1 MWEAEASGH
10 YNACT
15 TSPRTMTTPSRSSPT
30 RILLLGAGE
39 LGLALLSHLTTL
51 PWADITIGVRS
62 PEKHA
67 HLASPTVALQRL
79 DLTAPSN
86 TLIPLLNTYS
96 IIVSATGFTS
106 TPGSVT
112 KLAAEVL
119 AAGQLRQTR
128 GEGEL
133 WFFPWQWGVD
143 YDVTGDGEGLMPLFG
158 EQKRVRDLLREEAS
172 GKGVRWTVVST
183 GIFMSFLFEAA
194 WGVVDREKEI
204 DGEVVVRCL
213 RDWEHRVT
221 VTDVNDI
228 GRVMERI
235 VKRDTESKD
244 SVVYVAG
251 DSISY
256 GELADVVEKVVQCRV
271 RRETWSIPY
280 LQEELEKDPENG
292 IKKYRLVFAR
302 EGVWWEKERTV
313 NHELGMLMMDVETYA
328 RKVFDVQK

>member
-1 MWEAEASGH
+1 VVL
-10 YNACT
+10 
-15 TSPRTMTTPSRSSPT
+15 P
-30 RILLLGAGE
+30 
-39 LGLALLSHLTTL
+39 LA
-51 PWADITIGVRS
+51 V
-62 PEKHA
+62 
-67 HLASPTVALQRL
+67 
-79 DLTAPSN
+79 
-86 TLIPLLNTYS
+86 
-96 IIVSATGFTS
+96 
-106 TPGSVT
+106 
-112 KLAAEVL
+112 
-119 AAGQLRQTR
+119 
-128 GEGEL
+128 
-133 WFFPWQWGVD
+133 GVD

-183 GIFMSFLFEAA
+183 GIFMSFLFEAV
-194 WGVVDREKEI
+194 WGVVDREKETE
-204 DGEVVVRCL
+204 GEVVVRCL

-235 VKRDTESKD
+235 VKGDTESKD

-251 DSISY
+251 DSICY

-280 LQEELEKDPENG
+280 LLEELEKDPENG

-328 RKVFDVQK
+328 RKVLDVQK